1 MSMFPNSSA
10 LPLDYSRDAE
20 KSRFMVSFFNSVYA
34 WMFAGLAVTALV
46 GWLMSQS
53 PAALHMVYGSRLG
66 YTALGLGAFMIA
78 MATQRIAMTVNAT
91 AATALFIL
99 YAAVI
104 GALVSGI
111 FVIYPTATLAA
122 SFLVTGATFG
132 VMSVMGFVF
141 KTDLTKIGSY
151 LIMAAIGLFVA
162 SIVNIFLANDALSW
176 FITYAVLLVFM
187 GLTIYYTQMLK
198 GWALSVSENPAMAP
212 RLAIVGSLML
222 YVAFI
227 NMFLSILRI
236 MGNRR

>member
-1 MSMFPNSSA
+1 MSMFPNSST
-10 LPLDYSRDAE
+10 LPLDYSRDTE
-20 KSRFMVSFFNSVYA
+20 KARFMVSFFNSVYA
-34 WMFAGLAVTALV
+34 WMFAGLGVTALV

-53 PAALHMVYGSRLG
+53 PAALHMVYGNPIG
-66 YTALGLGAFMIA
+66 YTALLLGAFLIA
-78 MATQRIAMTVNAT
+78 VATQRVAMTINAT

-104 GALVSGI
+104 GALISGVFRVYSI
-111 FVIYPTATLAA
+111 PTLAA

-141 KTDLTKIGSY
+141 KADLTKVGSY
-151 LIMAAIGLFVA
+151 LIMAAIGLFIA
-162 SIVNIFLANDALSW
+162 SIVNLFLANDALSW
-176 FITYAVLLVFM
+176 VITYAVLLVFM

-198 GWALSVSENPAMAP
+198 GWALQASDNPALAP
-212 RLAIVGSLML
+212 RLAIIGSLLL

-227 NMFLSILRI
+227 NMFMSILRI